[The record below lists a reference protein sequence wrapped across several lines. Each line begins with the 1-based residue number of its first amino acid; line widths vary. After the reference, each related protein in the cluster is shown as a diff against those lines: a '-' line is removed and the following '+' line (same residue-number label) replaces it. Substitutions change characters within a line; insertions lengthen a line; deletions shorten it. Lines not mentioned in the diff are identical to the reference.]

1 MAIAGTEPA
10 CESDWPIQWA
20 SSQWSG
26 ANGFS
31 WIHNL
36 SSCGRAWLEFPKRH
50 VVQVDI
56 ADLPAGSPELRIAAL
71 LDQYRGMREERL
83 AGESRRTQSASGLLI
98 TGLQQRLF
106 SSIEAFAKTLAVPRK
121 TVKKQ
126 WEQAFDRTGRHNI
139 ARLANGIGRR

>member
-1 MAIAGTEPA
+1 M
-10 CESDWPIQWA
+10 
-20 SSQWSG
+20 
-26 ANGFS
+26 
-31 WIHNL
+31 
-36 SSCGRAWLEFPKRH
+36 
-50 VVQVDI
+50 VQVDI
-56 ADLPAGSPELRIAAL
+56 AGLPADSPELRIAAL
-71 LDQYRGMREERL
+71 LDQYRGLREERL

-126 WEQAFDRTGRHNI
+126 WEQASDRTGRHNI